1 MLKRLTMFTFALCM
15 GLTAPVFAQSAG
27 GVAGISGVVRDA
39 SGASVP
45 NAKVVV
51 STESQGTVR
60 ALLTN
65 NDGIFTAP
73 ALDPG
78 PGYKV
83 SVTASGFSTYEATN
97 IVLKVGQNVDLRVAL
112 AVGQSATQV
121 DVTAEAPVMDDSK
134 VDVSTVVDTKSIQDL
149 PIDGR
154 RVDSFVLLTPG
165 VTNDATFGLLTFR
178 GVAGNNSFLVD
189 GNDGTEQFYDENA
202 GRTRIASNIS
212 QDAVQEF
219 QVLTSDFSAEYGR
232 AMGGVVNTVTR
243 SGGNN
248 FHGTAYWFF
257 RNQEFNARD
266 PLAAFNPTESRN
278 QAGGSL
284 GGPILKDKLFFF
296 TNVEVTR
303 RNFPMV
309 DSIVSSGI
317 VDSTNETWV
326 GCGAPATP
334 AQCSAINQL
343 LPRFFGQI
351 PRTVNQEL
359 YFGRLDYHLNDHNTL
374 SASFNFL
381 HDVSP
386 NGIQTGATST
396 SGSAI
401 NGNGDDAVRV
411 RNGRLDWTAVP
422 TPSLANEF
430 RFGYFSDRQG
440 DTFDNALLG
449 AGLGVLGVSV
459 AGVGLGQANYLPR
472 IEPSE
477 SRYQFVD
484 NATWTKGTHTLKF
497 GFDIASTEDY
507 SYFISNYFG
516 NYSYQTVT
524 NFALDYTGN
533 NHGNNCP
540 GANGQPTGM
549 PCWQT
554 YNQTFGQPVVDATIN
569 EYALYLQDQWRAT
582 PRLTVN
588 LGARWEYSQ
597 APQPPITNPDWP
609 LTGKIHTSPTNVGP
623 RAGFAYRLNDRT
635 VLRGGYGIYY
645 ARFLGSLID
654 NLWTTNGLYQT
665 VDQLHNNVAAQAA
678 AGPTFPG
685 TLAGAVSGAAG
696 ASTIQFVKPNLKT
709 PYSQQATFAI
719 ERQLTSDIGVT
730 ASYIWSRGTQL
741 YSVTDVNAPA
751 ASGLVTYTIDNTS
764 GQPVSTFTTPVYAG
778 PRPNSKYGTVYLDGN
793 DIDSYYNALAVTVS
807 KRFSHGLQGLFSYTW
822 SHEIDDGQGG
832 GTNALFFN
840 GFSNTYNGNFR
851 FDQGSGTLDQRHRAV
866 ISFIWQPVIIH
877 RPGAFFKYVVNN
889 WQLSSITSLSS
900 GHVAGSESVRVTSS
914 GIQAAVGQAPLSTST
929 LDGFTGLSRA
939 PFLPVDNL
947 YLPPIYRED
956 ARISKIIPIG
966 ERRQLYFNFE
976 AFNLLNGTEFTGIT
990 TQGYTASGLTITP
1003 TPAAFGVGNS
1013 DSANPD
1019 GSLSRHMQLSL
1030 RFVF

>member
-1 MLKRLTMFTFALCM
+1 MKMKTIATLILALCAYV
-15 GLTAPVFAQSAG
+15 GTVFAQSAG
-27 GVAGISGVVRDA
+27 GVAGISGVVRDP
-39 SGASVP
+39 SGAAVP
-45 NAKVVV
+45 NAKVVI
-51 STESQGTVR
+51 STETKGTVR
-60 ALLTN
+60 SVMTN
-65 NDGIFTAP
+65 NEGVFTAP

-83 SVTASGFSTYEATN
+83 VVTAKGFNVYEATN
-97 IVLKVGQNVDLRVAL
+97 LELRVGQNADLHIAL
-112 AVGQSATQV
+112 VVGQATTQV

-134 VDVSTVVDTKSIQDL
+134 VDVSTVVDTRSIQDL

-243 SGGNN
+243 SGGNQ
-248 FHGTAYWFF
+248 FHGTGYWFF
-257 RNQEFNARD
+257 RNQNFNARD
-266 PLAAFNPTESRN
+266 PLAAINPVESRN

-284 GGPILKDKLFFF
+284 GGPIFKDKLFFF

-309 DSIVSSGI
+309 DSIVSPGI
-317 VDSTNETWV
+317 VDTTNQVWV
-326 GCGAPATP
+326 GCGAPATA

-359 YFGRLDYHLNDHNTL
+359 YFGRLDYHPTEAHTI

-411 RNGRLDWTAVP
+411 RNGRLDWTFVP
-422 TPSLANEF
+422 RPNFANEF
-430 RFGYFSDRQG
+430 RFGWFTDRQG
-440 DTFDNALLG
+440 DTFDNKLLG

-472 IEPSE
+472 VEPSE

-516 NYSYQTVT
+516 SYSYQTVT
-524 NFALDYTGN
+524 NFALDYTGST
-533 NHGNNCP
+533 HGNNCP
-540 GANGQPTGM
+540 GANGAPTGQ

-554 YNQTFGQPVVDATIN
+554 YNQTFGNPVVDATIN
-569 EYALYLQDQWRAT
+569 EYALYVQDQWRAT

-588 LGARWEYSQ
+588 LGARWEYSH
-597 APQPPITNPDWP
+597 APQPPVTNPDWP
-609 LTGKIHTSPTNVGP
+609 LTGKIYTSPKNVGP
-623 RAGFAYRLNDRT
+623 RAGLAYRINDRT
-635 VLRGGYGIYY
+635 VLRAGYGIYY

-665 VDQLHNNVAAQAA
+665 VDALRNNNAAQAA
-678 AGPTFPG
+678 AGPVFPN
-685 TLAGAVSGAAG
+685 TLSAPVSGAAG
-696 ASTIQFVKPNLKT
+696 ASNIQFVKPDLKT
-709 PYSQQATFAI
+709 PYSQQGTFAI

-730 ASYIWSRGTQL
+730 TSYIWSRGTQL
-741 YSVTDVNAPA
+741 YSVTDLNAPA
-751 ASGLVTYTIDNTS
+751 TTCCVTYTINNTS
-764 GQPVSTFTTPVYAG
+764 GTPASTFTTPVYVGA
-778 PRPNSKYGTVYLDGN
+778 RPNSKYGTVYLDGN
-793 DIDSYYNALAVTVS
+793 DIDSYYNALALTVS
-807 KRFSHGLQGLFSYTW
+807 KRFSRGLQALFSYTW

-851 FDQGSGTLDQRHRAV
+851 FDQGSGSLDQRHRAV
-866 ISFIWQPVIIH
+866 ISFIWQPVITH

-914 GIQAAVGQAPLSTST
+914 GIQSATGGTPLSTST

-939 PFLPVDNL
+939 PFLPINGL
-947 YLPPIYRED
+947 YTPRIFRED
-956 ARISKIIPIG
+956 TRISKIIPLG
-966 ERRQLYFNFE
+966 EKRQASFSFE
-976 AFNLLNGTEFTGIT
+976 AFNLFNGTEFTGIA
-990 TQGYTASGLTITP
+990 TQGYTASGLVLTP
-1003 TPAAFGVGNS
+1003 TPSAFGFGTS